1 MDVKGNLA
9 VERRILNGKL
19 REGCEETTSTLGNYS
34 RQSSLLIVFPVVKSI
49 LGAIQTNLSDAPQI
63 SKASCLDIAIPGIFG
78 VPIEEIITHCIL
90 LSMQEKEEER

>member
-1 MDVKGNLA
+1 
-9 VERRILNGKL
+9 
-19 REGCEETTSTLGNYS
+19 
-34 RQSSLLIVFPVVKSI
+34 VKSI

-90 LSMQEKEEER
+90 LSMQEKEVVDFRKKYLLKTPTTNDFLYRQQDKDILTNFQSIVFFLVLCNVCLWN